1 MRSEHRDWSPL
12 AFASDPTPGN
22 VDAVAAW
29 MGELG
34 ARAERD
40 RQRGH
45 AMDEVLGLV
54 DAGAWSGL
62 AADAFRD
69 RLRVV
74 RDGARAASTRQGEA
88 GTAAKSWAEAMFAT
102 QFDADRA
109 LRAAEEA
116 ERDIA
121 MAQAAVGALTGDHA
135 ALLDGLAALE
145 RSSSGPELYA
155 ARERAEQAHED
166 LVSARRR
173 LEDAEQRLEDARA
186 LGRRAAEDYGRA
198 EREFAH
204 RLEAGKT
211 GALEHAGAA
220 ELKDFTSGVG
230 ALSRIDVTGVASSS
244 ASMSLLRRLSAE
256 ELKALLAGS
265 PALLQRFWDSPPDPQ
280 AVAGWWNG
288 LTPETRAALLPA
300 APALFGNLPG
310 IPYADRDTA
319 NRIGLAEARKN
330 PDLTDEQR
338 AVLKRMDAALNPPAK
353 GVPVQLVAFNFFTNP
368 PMVAVGYGDLDS
380 CDNTTWCASGMYSGA
395 KDSLDGWAKAAK
407 NLWRAQKDVG
417 VVRPGVVACLEYDNP
432 DAAGVGFS
440 ESAKKGAVRF
450 AAELDGNTATR
461 AVFGPGPAP
470 ITVTAHS
477 YGTTM
482 ASIALTLTCTRVDA
496 FVMVASAGIDTT
508 LVPSLSKLHAD
519 HIYTTAAT
527 ADLLAPFGANLF
539 GRAEPNPTVAR
550 PLNPTVGGAQAFSS
564 DGDGKDLERVDGH
577 NAIGEKGHTSNSG
590 LLTLNTV
597 TSEGHGYYDRDT
609 QSLYNIAATTTGR
622 PSKVS
627 GGLTDTTEASERH
640 NSTREAHRPQR

>member
-1 MRSEHRDWSPL
+1 MRSEYRDWSPL

-40 RQRGH
+40 RQRGQT
-45 AMDEVLGLV
+45 MDEVLGLV

-145 RSSSGPELYA
+145 RSSGPELYA
-155 ARERAEQAHED
+155 ARERAEQAHEG

-186 LGRRAAEDYGRA
+186 LGRRAAEDHGRA

-204 RLEAGKT
+204 RLEAARA

-220 ELKDFTSGVG
+220 ELKDLTSEVG

-265 PALLQRFWDSPPDPQ
+265 PALLQRFWDNPPDPE

-300 APALFGNLPG
+300 APALLGNLPG

-319 NRIGLAEARKN
+319 NRISLAEARKN
-330 PDLTDEQR
+330 PDLTEEQR
-338 AVLKRMDAALNPPAK
+338 AVLKRMGKALEAPQP
-353 GVPVQLVAFNFFTNP
+353 GVPVQLVAFNFFTHP

-380 CDNTTWCASGMYSGA
+380 CDNTTWCASGMDSGA
-395 KDSLDGWAKAAK
+395 KDSLDGWSNAAK
-407 NLWRAQKDVG
+407 NLWLAQIDVG
-417 VVRPGVVACLEYDNP
+417 VDRPGVVACLEYDNP

-440 ESAKKGAVRF
+440 ESAKTGAVRF
-450 AAELDGNTATR
+450 AAELDGNAATR
-461 AVFGPGPAP
+461 AVYGPGPAP

-482 ASIALTLTCTRVDA
+482 ASIALTLTHTRIDA

-519 HIYTTAAT
+519 HLYTTAAT

-564 DGDGKDLERVDGH
+564 DGDGKDLEPVDGH

-590 LLTLNTV
+590 LITLNTV
-597 TSEGHGYYDRDT
+597 PSEGHGYYDRGT
-609 QSLYNIAATTTGR
+609 QSLTNIAATTTGR
-622 PSKVS
+622 PGKVS
-627 GGLTDTTEASERH
+627 GGLTDTMAASERH
-640 NSTREAHRPQR
+640 NSRREAHKPQR